1 MYLNK
6 AILTSFNFILIDE
19 GRLWKTLHSLRT
31 KTSSGYDGIYVK
43 LLKYLFPALSK
54 PLCLIINQS
63 LLTGIYP
70 DKLKIAKV
78 IPLFKKDDTLLM
90 DNYRPISL
98 LPSISKLFE
107 KVVSNQVSE
116 YFKKNNLFH
125 DGQYGFRD
133 HHSTELANIELS
145 DRIISALDEKQLP
158 VTIYMDLS
166 KAFDTL
172 DH

>member
-1 MYLNK
+1 M
-6 AILTSFNFILIDE
+6 
-19 GRLWKTLHSLRT
+19 
-31 KTSSGYDGIYVK
+31 
-43 LLKYLFPALSK
+43 
-54 PLCLIINQS
+54 INQS
-63 LLTGIYP
+63 LLTEIYP

-107 KVVSNQVSE
+107 KVVSDQVSE
-116 YFKKNNLFH
+116 YFMRNNLFH

-133 HHSTELANIELS
+133 SHSTELANIELA

-172 DH
+172 DHDTLLKK